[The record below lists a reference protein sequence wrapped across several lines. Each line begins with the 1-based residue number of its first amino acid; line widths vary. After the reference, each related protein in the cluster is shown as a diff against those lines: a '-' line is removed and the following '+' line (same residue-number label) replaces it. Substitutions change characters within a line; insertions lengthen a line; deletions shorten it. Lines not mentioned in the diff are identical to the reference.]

1 MNNQDRLFI
10 TTIIENVPDTGER
23 IINLEE
29 VNTQVFR
36 NLYHIAKNL
45 ESDLNVEIIDPGKT
59 IRIFRSNL

>member
-10 TTIIENVPDTGER
+10 TTIIENVRDTGER

>member
-10 TTIIENVPDTGER
+10 TTIIENVRDTGER

-45 ESDLNVEIIDPGKT
+45 ESDLNVEIIKPGKT
-59 IRIFRSNL
+59 IRIFKNEL